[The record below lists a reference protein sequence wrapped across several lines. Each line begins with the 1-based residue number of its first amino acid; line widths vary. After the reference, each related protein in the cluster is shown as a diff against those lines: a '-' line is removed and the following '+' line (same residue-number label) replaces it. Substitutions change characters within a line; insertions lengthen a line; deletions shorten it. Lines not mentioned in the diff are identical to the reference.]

1 MQLTDIIK
9 EFGELFKENYSDLKY
24 LVSNVK
30 GVESNKLFLSNC
42 DLSKEEEKKLLHYIA
57 EYQQGKP
64 MDKIIN
70 ESIFYG
76 YKFFIDENVLSPR
89 RDTEIMI
96 DAVHD
101 IKNTKD
107 KFNILD
113 LCTGSGV
120 ILITLLLEFINSF
133 GTGIDISKEAISVSK
148 KNADINNVSDRCNF
162 FENDILT
169 GINFDENDKYDIVVS
184 NPPYIKSKDI
194 KILDNSVRKYDPIIA
209 LDGGE
214 CGTIFYKKILANI
227 KPFINSNSV
236 ILFEIGY
243 DIESEVKELI
253 RLSGFYLINDYK
265 DIQNITRILAL
276 KMRV

>member
-169 GINFDENDKYDIVVS
+169 RINLDENNKYDIVVS

-194 KILDNSVRKYDPIIA
+194 KTLDKSVRKYDPIIA

-214 CGTIFYKKILANI
+214 YGTIFYKKILANI

-253 RLSGFYLINDYK
+253 RLSGFYLINEYK

>member
-9 EFGELFKENYSDLKY
+9 EFGALFKENYSDMKC

-30 GVESNKLFLSNC
+30 GIKSNKLFLSNC
-42 DLSKEEEKKLLHYIA
+42 TLSKEEEKKLLQYIA
-57 EYQQGKP
+57 EYQKGKP
-64 MDKIIN
+64 IDKIIN

-76 YKFFIDENVLSPR
+76 YKFFINENVLSPR
-89 RDTEIMI
+89 QDTEIMI

-107 KFNILD
+107 RFNILD

-133 GTGIDISKEAISVSK
+133 GTGIDINNEAILVSK
-148 KNADINNVSDRCNF
+148 RNADIHNVRDRCNF
-162 FENDILT
+162 FKNDIMRS
-169 GINFDENDKYDIVVS
+169 INLSKKDKYDIVVS

-194 KILDNSVRKYDPIIA
+194 QTLDESVQKYDPIIA

-214 CGTIFYKKILANI
+214 RGTIFYEKILSNI
-227 KPFINSNSV
+227 KPFINGNSV

-253 RLSGFYLINDYK
+253 KLSGFYLINEYK
-265 DIQNITRILAL
+265 DIQNITRILVL